1 MSVAID
7 APVSVGELIDKLTIL
22 EIKLA
27 QFTDAGKRTNI
38 AAELTMLQAIAARHG
53 LDREERVA
61 ELRAALK
68 EINETLWVIEE
79 QIRHCEDTSDFGPSF
94 VELARSVYRTN
105 DERARIKHQINVVSG
120 SALVEEK
127 SYNTRRS
134 NF

>member
-27 QFTDAGKRTNI
+27 RFTDAGKRTNI

-79 QIRHCEDTSDFGPSF
+79 QIRHCEDTSDFGPSL
-94 VELARSVYRTN
+94 VQASPSVYRTN
-105 DERARIKHQINVVSG
+105 DERARIKHRINVVSG

>member
-27 QFTDAGKRTNI
+27 RFTDAGKRTNI

-53 LDREERVA
+53 LDRDERVA

-79 QIRHCEDTSDFGPSF
+79 QIRYCEDTSDFGPSF

-105 DERARIKHQINVVSG
+105 DQRARIKHQINVVSG

-127 SYNTRRS
+127 SYHTSRS
-134 NF
+134 DF